1 LRSEIIIDAGA
12 DGTRVAFL
20 EDGDLVEIYIED
32 SGHRSILGNIYLGR
46 IENVLQGM
54 QAAFVDI
61 GCDKNAF
68 LYIDDI
74 ISRGQEK
81 DIANLVDVGQDIAV
95 QVIKEPMGTKGPR
108 VTTNIKLPGRYVI
121 LLPYMNYIGI
131 SKKIENEAEKQRLK
145 DLAQCI
151 KPDGMGIIIRTE
163 AQGKEKGELARDLEF
178 LIKQWEK
185 VKDRMNKVNAPAIL
199 HKDDDLIAR
208 LVRDGFTCGI
218 DKLVINS
225 KEKYNQV
232 LELLDAISPSL
243 NDKVEYYN
251 GDKRIYEYYKIEEK
265 LLKAVERKVWLK
277 NGGYIIIDE
286 TEALTVIDV
295 NTGKYVGKDN
305 PRETILLTNKEAAKE
320 IAKQLRLRDIG
331 GIIII
336 DFIDMANNMQQEEV
350 LEELK
355 KHLKRDRSRTTVMG
369 ITHLG
374 LVEMTRKKLRDN
386 LSSILMKKC
395 PYCRGTGKVLLK
407 EIMGKDVDNT
417 NVIC

>member
-1 LRSEIIIDAGA
+1 
-12 DGTRVAFL
+12 
-20 EDGDLVEIYIED
+20 
-32 SGHRSILGNIYLGR
+32 
-46 IENVLQGM
+46 
-54 QAAFVDI
+54 
-61 GCDKNAF
+61 
-68 LYIDDI
+68 
-74 ISRGQEK
+74 
-81 DIANLVDVGQDIAV
+81 
-95 QVIKEPMGTKGPR
+95 
-108 VTTNIKLPGRYVI
+108 
-121 LLPYMNYIGI
+121 
-131 SKKIENEAEKQRLK
+131 
-145 DLAQCI
+145 
-151 KPDGMGIIIRTE
+151 
-163 AQGKEKGELARDLEF
+163 LEF